1 MSIYT
6 HEKLQQNIQN
16 VYSKYTHFC
25 PNSFFKKKKKK
36 QEEKKERGKKKKER
50 ACFRKSEFL
59 RIVLRILKKLCVCQ
73 RLIVGDKKEKRVFK
87 NEVKNNF

>member
-1 MSIYT
+1 M
-6 HEKLQQNIQN
+6 KN
-16 VYSKYTHFC
+16 YSKTYKMC
-25 PNSFFKKKKKK
+25 IPNIHIFALILFSKKKKK
-36 QEEKKERGKKKKER
+36 QEEKKERGKKKGER

-59 RIVLRILKKLCVCQ
+59 HIVLRILKKLCVCQ